1 MRSKKA
7 LKNII
12 YSLLLQFSTV
22 ICGFITPV
30 LIISQYGSEVNGL
43 ISSITQ
49 FLAYIVLLES
59 GVGPVLKAALYK
71 PIAKKN
77 VKEIKGLL
85 KSSQKFLEKYLLYLS
100 VI

>member
-7 LKNII
+7 LKNITF
-12 YSLLLQFSTV
+12 SLLLQFSTI

-30 LIISQYGSEVNGL
+30 LIISNYGSKINGL

-59 GVGPVLKAALYK
+59 GVGPVLKVALYK
-71 PIAKKN
+71 PLAKKN
-77 VKEIKGLL
+77 N
-85 KSSQKFLEKYLLYLS
+85 Q
-100 VI
+100 